1 MALHVGLGM
10 EGVLNE
16 SGDGLVFLDLGY
28 RIDGPSTMKFNYN
41 PEKSPLGSVMPV
53 IPRRDAFYFRFRMPY
68 FVIPGDLLFAGPVV
82 YLASKASF
90 SKMVASAGQ
99 GASSHGNSGSEPW

>member
-53 IPRRDAFYFRFRMPY
+53 IPSRDAFYFRFRMPY